1 LSVVRGQLCR
11 GHRAWGNTAGS
22 GQFAEDG
29 RQRAEDRIAEEIRS
43 QRSGDS
49 EQRILGTKH

>member
-43 QRSGDS
+43 QRSEDS